1 MNVAPDVD
9 VFEYARDVMRRLMQ
23 ERGTTQMTLVPV
35 LGMVQ
40 VRVSDRVR
48 GRTKLTLADIHRL
61 ARYWGVDPREFFPTS
76 VSESAWTRRTP
87 GHRHLRLV
95 EAVKAA

>member
-1 MNVAPDVD
+1 MTIASEVD
-9 VFEYARDVMRRLMQ
+9 VFDYARNTMRRLMK
-23 ERGTTQMTLVPV
+23 ERGTTQMNLVPI

-61 ARYWGVDPREFFPTS
+61 ARYWDIDPREFFPTS
-76 VSESAWTRRTP
+76 ESVSACTR
-87 GHRHLRLV
+87 LWLV
-95 EAVKAA
+95 AA